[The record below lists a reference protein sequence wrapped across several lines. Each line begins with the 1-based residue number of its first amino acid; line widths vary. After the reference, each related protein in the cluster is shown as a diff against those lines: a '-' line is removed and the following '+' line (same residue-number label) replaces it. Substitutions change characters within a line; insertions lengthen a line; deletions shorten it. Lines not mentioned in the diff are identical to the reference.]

1 MPGVAK
7 GNSNQQRNADLC
19 RVDQSRS
26 RAHADWDS
34 AAALGIKGGAVSKGK
49 EFASSAIGVQ
59 ATKEAVLGS
68 ALMGKRVL
76 GSNEWKCDR

>member
-7 GNSNQQRNADLC
+7 ENSNLQRNADLGG
-19 RVDQSRS
+19 VDQSRS
-26 RAHADWDS
+26 RANADWDS
-34 AAALGIKGGAVSKGK
+34 ATAFGIEGGVVSRGK
-49 EFASSAIGVQ
+49 EFASTAIGIQ
-59 ATKEAVLGS
+59 AIKETVLGS